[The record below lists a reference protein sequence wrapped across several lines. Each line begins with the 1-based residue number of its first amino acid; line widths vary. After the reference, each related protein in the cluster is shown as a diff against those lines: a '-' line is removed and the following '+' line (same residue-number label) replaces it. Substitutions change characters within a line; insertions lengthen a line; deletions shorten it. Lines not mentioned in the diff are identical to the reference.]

1 MSGNGRNIR
10 LNLGDPMCAGGR
22 PVSEMEWTLGRGV
35 SQILISNDDRDKR
48 GVQRTPLAIRISGG
62 VTDPAL
68 KGVCRHGGLAVRKGK

>member
-35 SQILISNDDRDKR
+35 SQILISNDDRDR
-48 GVQRTPLAIRISGG
+48 DESSVSRWQFGSVQG
-62 VTDPAL
+62 
-68 KGVCRHGGLAVRKGK
+68 